1 MALGVLDQDPPPFF
15 RQGPSAFSKLMVFSA
30 AALFLMVADTRF
42 QMLQPART
50 VLEAVL
56 FPMQW
61 LAQRPGLIAREA
73 VLFVEKV
80 QATDAVHTGL
90 REQLRQQSTRAYQV
104 EQLELENRRL
114 RALLELRPT
123 LPVTGTAAQV
133 IYDAADPFTRK
144 VIIDRG
150 QAQGIKEGSSVIDE
164 KGVLGQV
171 TQVFVLSS
179 EVTLITDRDHATPVL
194 NVRTGA
200 RGVVYGDTSSHA
212 DAMKLI
218 PTLMPLITSSRRAM
232 TPSSSHG
239 SQRPWRSFCRSAT
252 KQPMPPA
259 VSPMITA
266 PTGLPQMAATRWGTP
281 GRNLDCSWGI
291 RAPLAATTPVS
302 SSRVVPTT
310 TASSATVSSRNC
322 QPFESSTGRK

>member
-15 RQGPSAFSKLMVFSA
+15 RQGPSAFSKLIVFSA

-42 QMLQPART
+42 QMLQPARM

-114 RALLELRPT
+114 RALLDLRPT

-133 IYDAADPFTRK
+133 VYDAADPFSRK

-150 QAQGIKEGSSVIDE
+150 QVQGIKEGSPVIDE

-212 DAMKLI
+212 DAMELRFMAANADVAEGDLL
-218 PTLMPLITSSRRAM
+218 TTS
-232 TPSSSHG
+232 G
-239 SQRPWRSFCRSAT
+239 VDGVY
-252 KQPMPPA
+252 PA
-259 VSPMITA
+259 GLPVARVEKVDRQVNAVFAQIYCVPVGLVSGA
-266 PTGLPQMAATRWGTP
+266 GQVLVLDAVPTGIPARPETHTPAARTG
-281 GRNLDCSWGI
+281 GR
-291 RAPLAATTPVS
+291 R
-302 SSRVVPTT
+302 
-310 TASSATVSSRNC
+310 
-322 QPFESSTGRK
+322 